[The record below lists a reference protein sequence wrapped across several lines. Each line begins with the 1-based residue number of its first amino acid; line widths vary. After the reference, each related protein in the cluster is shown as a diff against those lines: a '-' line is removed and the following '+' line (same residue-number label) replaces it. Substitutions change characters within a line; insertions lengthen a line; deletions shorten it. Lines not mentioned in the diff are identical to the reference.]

1 MTQERRQVPRYRIE
15 STIAVG
21 QGMGRTVD
29 LSSRGVY
36 FETSERLNPGDTVPI
51 VFPFERT
58 DPGASVKCT
67 AIVVRVEPR
76 GELFGVAATYEPVAF
91 SVPA

>member
-1 MTQERRQVPRYRIE
+1 VTQERRQVPRYRIE

-36 FETSERLNPGDTVPI
+36 FETSEQLSPGDTVSV

-58 DPGASVKCT
+58 GPGASVKCT
-67 AIVVRVEPR
+67 ALVVRVEPR

-91 SVPA
+91 SIPA

>member
-1 MTQERRQVPRYRIE
+1 MPRYRIE

-21 QGMGRTVD
+21 EGIGRTLN

-36 FETSERLNPGDTVPI
+36 FETTERVSVGDLIAI
-51 VFPFERT
+51 VFPFEQT
-58 DPGASVKCT
+58 GHGASVKCT
-67 AIVVRVEPR
+67 ARVVRVEAR
-76 GELFGVAATYEPVAF
+76 GELSGVAATYEPVAF

>member
-1 MTQERRQVPRYRIE
+1 VTQERRQVPRYRIE

-21 QGMGRTVD
+21 DGIGRTLN

-36 FETSERLNPGDTVPI
+36 FETSERLVPGDTIAI

-58 DPGASVKCT
+58 GPGASVKCT
-67 AIVVRVEPR
+67 ASVVRVESR
-76 GELFGVAATYEPVAF
+76 SDRLGVAATYEPVAF
-91 SVPA
+91 SVPG